1 MLTHA
6 LPHLVKP
13 ELHAKLQLLDVQ
25 MGYPFAGAGVQA
37 LPQPP
42 QFGSWVGFTQEAPHL
57 SKPALQVN
65 PQAPAEQVAV
75 APLGAAQALP
85 QAPQFSTSEPVATH
99 CPLQL
104 VVPVGQLS
112 VHTPFEQTFPDPQAV
127 PHAPQLLL
135 SVCLFT
141 HALPHSE
148 SPVPQLGVHVPLA
161 HAMLPPVGAAGQ
173 ALPQAPQLLLSVA
186 VLTQAPLHLV

>member
-1 MLTHA
+1 M
-6 LPHLVKP
+6 PHLIRVPVQLKP
-13 ELHAKLQLLDVQ
+13 HCPPEQNACPPV
-25 MGYPFAGAGVQA
+25 GAV
-37 LPQPP
+37 
-42 QFGSWVGFTQEAPHL
+42 
-57 SKPALQVN
+57 
-65 PQAPAEQVAV
+65 
-75 APLGAAQALP
+75 QALP
-85 QAPQFSTSEPVATH
+85 QAPQLNTSEPVETH
-99 CPLQL
+99 CPPQF
-104 VVPVGQLS
+104 VVPPGQFS
-112 VHTPFEQTFPDPQAV
+112 VHTPLEQTWPEPQAL
-127 PHAPQLLL
+127 PQAPQLAL